1 MPKTFMTKQLI
12 QKIRK
17 LTIGQGKNYTTGC
30 LLDYEYIKNH
40 CRNNSSWVKW
50 KRKRISCRSKKKKNQ
65 QIWFFGQ

>member
-40 CRNNSSWVKW
+40 CRIIAVELSGREKELAADP
-50 KRKRISCRSKKKKNQ
+50 KKKKNQ